1 MSGLQ
6 AIDQVLRLIDGG
18 ECDDDLNTINTAIR
32 ERQKLLARRTI
43 RTIRDGQKVRFNDTV
58 NPTYLRGL
66 EGTVVK
72 VNKTNVVVLP
82 DEHRGRFAGQI
93 RVPAN
98 LLEVVDA

>member
-1 MSGLQ
+1 MS

-32 ERQKLLARRTI
+32 ERQKLLATRALRTM
-43 RTIRDGQKVRFNDTV
+43 REGDRVRFNDRT

-66 EGTVVK
+66 EATVVK
-72 VNKTNVVVLP
+72 VNKTTAVVTP
-82 DEHRGRFAGQI
+82 DENRGRFGGQI

-98 LLEVVDA
+98 LLEMVDA